1 MSTERTAADRLLAH
15 KAAIGDKSAMKEI
28 YSLHVR
34 YLTAVCSRY
43 VVNTEDVKDILQDTF
58 VKIFG
63 SISGFKP
70 STEGSLRSWMTRIT
84 VNETLQFIRRK
95 QRLMF
100 TDLPDDDNSPAEP
113 PPPDCDAISTDRI
126 YDEIRRLP
134 DGYRTIFN
142 LFAIEGLSHKD
153 IASMLGIT
161 PSTSASQFHR
171 AKHLLASRLSNIDQ
185 STPSKSS
192 L

>member
-95 QRLMF
+95 QRLLF

-113 PPPDCDAISTDRI
+113 PPPTVTQSAPTESMTKYGVCPTVTAPFSTFS
-126 YDEIRRLP
+126 P
-134 DGYRTIFN
+134 
-142 LFAIEGLSHKD
+142 
-153 IASMLGIT
+153 
-161 PSTSASQFHR
+161 
-171 AKHLLASRLSNIDQ
+171 
-185 STPSKSS
+185 
-192 L
+192 

>member
-1 MSTERTAADRLLAH
+1 MSTERTAADCLLAD
-15 KAAIGDKSAMKEI
+15 KAATGDKAAMKEI
-28 YSLHVR
+28 YALHVR

-43 VVNTEDVKDILQDTF
+43 VVNDEDIKDILQDAF

-63 SISGFKP
+63 SIARFTP
-70 STEGSLRSWMTRIT
+70 STENSLRAWMARIT
-84 VNETLQFIRRK
+84 VNEALQFLRRK
-95 QRLMF
+95 QRLLF

-113 PPPDCDAISTDRI
+113 PPPDCDSIGADRI

-142 LFAIEGLSHKD
+142 LFAIEGRSHKE

-171 AKHLLASRLSNIDQ
+171 AKALLASRLTHIKQ
-185 STPSKSS
+185 STPSISP

>member
-1 MSTERTAADRLLAH
+1 MSTERTAADTLLAD
-15 KAAIGDKSAMKEI
+15 KAAAGDKAAMKEI
-28 YSLHVR
+28 YALHVR

-43 VVNTEDVKDILQDTF
+43 VVNTEDAKDILQDAF

-63 SISGFKP
+63 SIARFTP
-70 STEGSLRSWMTRIT
+70 SAEGSLRSWMTRIT
-84 VNETLQFIRRK
+84 VNEALQFIRRK
-95 QRLMF
+95 QCIDF

-113 PPPDCDAISTDRI
+113 PPPDCDALGADII

-142 LFAIEGLSHKD
+142 LFAIEGLSHKE
-153 IASMLGIT
+153 IASTLGIT

-171 AKHLLASRLSNIDQ
+171 AKTLLASRLSHITQ
-185 STPSKSS
+185 STLSKS
-192 L
+192 LL